1 MGAAHA
7 ADSLSF
13 VIPFI
18 VLNEVVDNTFHLLN
32 LHSHSL
38 LEVHVLLHFE
48 QLELVDLV
56 EYAAGFHGARTLHN
70 DKAQKLV
77 VSDTSMVAASLST
90 ELEVKVLQN
99 EDAVVYQELRPK
111 LFPVA
116 GLRSR
121 RSRLVVDTCQRIAI
135 RVALSCNDLQVVEK
149 ADDYID
155 RIGGVDFVDP
165 RDCCRT
171 SNAVERTR
179 TDHLSG

>member
-56 EYAAGFHGARTLHN
+56 EYVAGYHGARTLHN
-70 DKAQKLV
+70 DQAQKLV
-77 VSDTSMVAASLST
+77 VSDKSMVAASLST

-99 EDAVVYQELRPK
+99 EDAVVYQEPRQK

-135 RVALSCNDLQVVEK
+135 RVASSCND
-149 ADDYID
+149 
-155 RIGGVDFVDP
+155 P
-165 RDCCRT
+165 
-171 SNAVERTR
+171 
-179 TDHLSG
+179 